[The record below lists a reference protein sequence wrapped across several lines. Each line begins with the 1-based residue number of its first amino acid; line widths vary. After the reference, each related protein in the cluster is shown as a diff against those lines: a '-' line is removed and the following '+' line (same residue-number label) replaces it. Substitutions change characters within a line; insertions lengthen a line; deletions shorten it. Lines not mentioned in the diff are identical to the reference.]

1 MSWGMIGSQIGMVM
15 SGFMFGAKE
24 LNAIGWITS
33 AALGIQALI
42 WVRIAFR
49 TLNFYGRIQ

>member
-1 MSWGMIGSQIGMVM
+1 MIGSQIGMVM

-33 AALGIQALI
+33 AGLGIQALI

-49 TLNFYGRIQ
+49 TVNFYGRIQ